1 MQEQQ
6 YDEQWS
12 DRAARYPDLTP
23 LPAGVTVHITVD
35 PTYAKTYAG
44 QVAAVTAAS
53 ILGRMAKSVATQ
65 VPPEP
70 VSHLLPWKGKTLNEA
85 VSQTLADTHQY
96 GQYVSREAE
105 QGDLRVFIGPDG
117 KGIVVH
123 GIGWDAYSG
132 TSSSHLDSQDDQ
144 NPFGAAFAA
153 ILAAAR
159 IQIDP
164 EAAEFEPTTVDTYT
178 WSTGIQSQPRPTKPT
193 GFEMGQ
199 IWCVGVGSVGS
210 CALFFLSLATQ
221 NFHAVLVDRD
231 NVEVENVTRSALFTW
246 QDASQ
251 GTPKVQVSERWLD
264 QAGVREI
271 TAHNAWLHELSKEWV
286 ERPQGTPDILISAA
300 NEKNVRST
308 IENYLPPVQV
318 YATTGKSW
326 QATLLRHIPTKGP
339 CSLCVPGS
347 QRISAPLLCAT
358 GPSVNETAHE
368 DDVALP
374 FLSYAAG
381 LMTAAEIAKL
391 AITGKETTVNRV
403 FFQPRDPDVFQVLAL
418 PKKQGCMCQT
428 RDNALYRKSIEGSRF
443 SGLSS

>member
-1 MQEQQ
+1 MQEEE
-6 YDEQWS
+6 YDKRWS
-12 DRAARYPDLTP
+12 DRAVRYPDSTP
-23 LPAGVTVHITVD
+23 LSSGVTVHITVD
-35 PTYAKTYAG
+35 PAYAKTYAG

-53 ILGRMAKSVATQ
+53 ILGRMSKSVATQ

-70 VSHLLPWKGKTLNEA
+70 VSDLLPWKGKTLNE
-85 VSQTLADTHQY
+85 VVNQTLADAHQH
-96 GQYVSREAE
+96 GQHVSREAE
-105 QGDLRVFIGPDG
+105 QGDLLVFIGPDG
-117 KGIVVH
+117 EGIVVH
-123 GIGWDAYSG
+123 GIGWDAHSG
-132 TSSSHLDSQDDQ
+132 TGSSPLDSQDYQ

-153 ILAAAR
+153 IMAAGR
-159 IQIDP
+159 IQMDP
-164 EAAEFEPTTVDTYT
+164 EAEVFAPLTVDTYT
-178 WSTGIQSQPRPTKPT
+178 WRTGIQSQPRPIRPT
-193 GFEMGQ
+193 GFEVGQ
-199 IWCVGVGSVGS
+199 LWCIGVGSVGS

-221 NFHAVLVDRD
+221 NFHAVLVDHD
-231 NVEVENVTRSALFTW
+231 YVEVENVTRSALFTW

-251 GTPKVQVSERWLD
+251 ETPKVQVSEHWLY

-271 TAHNAWLHELSKEWV
+271 TAHNAWLHELSKEWA

-308 IENYLPPVQV
+308 IENYLPPIQV

-326 QATLLRHIPTKGP
+326 QAALFRYIPMKGP

-347 QRISAPLLCAT
+347 QKISAPPMCAT
-358 GPSVNETAHE
+358 GPSVDETAHK

-403 FFQPRDPDVFQVLAL
+403 FFQPGDPDVFLALAL
-418 PKKQGCMCQT
+418 PKKQGCMCHK
-428 RDNALYRKSIEGSRF
+428 RDNAVYRNSIKGSRF
-443 SGLSS
+443 AGLSS

>member
-6 YDEQWS
+6 YDQRWS
-12 DRAARYPDLTP
+12 DRSARYPDSTP

-35 PTYAKTYAG
+35 PAYAKTYAG

-70 VSHLLPWKGKTLNEA
+70 VSHLLPWKGETLNEA
-85 VSQTLADTHQY
+85 ISQTLADTHQY

-117 KGIVVH
+117 EGIVVH

-132 TSSSHLDSQDDQ
+132 TGSSPLESQDDQ

-153 ILAAAR
+153 IMAAAR

-164 EAAEFEPTTVDTYT
+164 EAEEFAPITVDTYT
-178 WSTGIQSQPRPTKPT
+178 WSTSIQSQPRPTKPT
-193 GFEMGQ
+193 GFEVGQ
-199 IWCVGVGSVGS
+199 LWCVGVGSVGS

-231 NVEVENVTRSALFTW
+231 YVEVENVTRSALFTW

-251 GTPKVQVSERWLD
+251 SIPKVQVSERWLNRT
-264 QAGVREI
+264 GVREI
-271 TAHNAWLHELSKEWV
+271 TAHNAWLHELSKEWTQ
-286 ERPQGTPDILISAA
+286 RPQGTPDILISAA

-326 QATLLRHIPTKGP
+326 QAALFRHIPMKGP

-347 QRISAPLLCAT
+347 QRVSAPPLCAT
-358 GPSVNETAHE
+358 GPSVDQTAQE

-391 AITGKETTVNRV
+391 AITGKETTANRV
-403 FFQPRDPDVFQVLAL
+403 FFQPRDPDVFQPMTL
-418 PKKQGCMCQT
+418 PKKQGCLCQT
-428 RDNALYRKSIEGSRF
+428 RDNALYRSTIKGSRLA
-443 SGLSS
+443 GLSS

>member
-6 YDEQWS
+6 YDQRWS
-12 DRAARYPDLTP
+12 DRSARYPDSTP
-23 LPAGVTVHITVD
+23 LAAGLTVHITVD
-35 PTYAKTYAG
+35 PAYAKTYAG

-53 ILGRMAKSVATQ
+53 ILGRMAKSVAIH

-70 VSHLLPWKGKTLNEA
+70 VSHLLPWKGETLNEA
-85 VSQTLADTHQY
+85 VRQTLADTHQY

-117 KGIVVH
+117 EGIVVH

-132 TSSSHLDSQDDQ
+132 TGNSPLDSQDNQ

-153 ILAAAR
+153 IMAAAR
-159 IQIDP
+159 IQLCP
-164 EAAEFEPTTVDTYT
+164 EAKEFAPITVDTYT
-178 WSTGIQSQPRPTKPT
+178 WSTCIQSHPRPTKPT
-193 GFEMGQ
+193 GFEVGQ
-199 IWCVGVGSVGS
+199 LWCVGVGSVGS

-246 QDASQ
+246 QDASL
-251 GTPKVQVSERWLD
+251 GIRKVQVSERWLHRT
-264 QAGVREI
+264 GVREI
-271 TAHNAWLHELSKEWV
+271 TTHNVWLHELSKEWMQ
-286 ERPQGTPDILISAA
+286 RPQGTPDILISAA

-308 IENYLPPVQV
+308 IENYLPPVQI

-326 QATLLRHIPTKGP
+326 QAILYRHIPMKEP

-347 QRISAPLLCAT
+347 QKISAPPICAT
-358 GPSVNETAHE
+358 GPSVYETAHE

-381 LMTAAEIAKL
+381 LMAAAEIAKL
-391 AITGKETTVNRV
+391 SITGKETTANRV
-403 FFQPRDPDVFQVLAL
+403 LFQPRDPDVFQSLAL
-418 PKKQGCMCQT
+418 PIKQGCMCQT
-428 RDNALYRKSIEGSRF
+428 RDNALYRTLMEGSRF
-443 SGLSS
+443 AELSS

>member
-6 YDEQWS
+6 YD
-12 DRAARYPDLTP
+12 DRWRNRTARYPDSTP
-23 LPAGVTVHITVD
+23 LPAGITVHITVD
-35 PTYAKTYAG
+35 PAYAKTYAG

-53 ILGRMAKSVATQ
+53 ILARMTKSVATQ

-70 VSHLLPWKGKTLNEA
+70 VSDLLPWQGKTLNEV

-96 GQYVSREAE
+96 GQYVTRETE
-105 QGDLRVFIGPDG
+105 PGDLRVFIGPNG
-117 KGIVVH
+117 NGIVVH

-132 TSSSHLDSQDDQ
+132 TGSSPLDTQDDQ

-153 ILAAAR
+153 IMAAAR

-164 EAAEFEPTTVDTYT
+164 LAKEFEPTTVDTYA
-178 WSTGIQSQPRPTKPT
+178 WSTDTPWQPRPPSPI
-193 GFEMGQ
+193 GFVVGQ
-199 IWCVGVGSVGS
+199 LWCVGVGSVGS

-231 NVEVENVTRSALFTW
+231 DVEVENVTRSALFTW
-246 QDASQ
+246 QDAAME
-251 GTPKVQVSERWLD
+251 TPKVQVSERWLEKT
-264 QAGVREI
+264 GVMEI
-271 TAHNAWLHELSKEWV
+271 TAHNAWLHELKEDW
-286 ERPQGTPDILISAA
+286 EQRPQGTPDIMISAA

-318 YATTGKSW
+318 YATTGKNW
-326 QATLLRHIPTKGP
+326 QTTLLRHIPIEGP

-347 QRISAPLLCAT
+347 QKISAPPLCAT
-358 GPSVNETAHE
+358 GPSVDETAHE

-403 FFQPRDPDVFQVLAL
+403 FFQPRDPDLFQCLTL

-428 RDNALYRKSIEGSRF
+428 RDNALYRKLIEGSRF
-443 SGLSS
+443 AEFSS

>member
-6 YDEQWS
+6 YDERWS
-12 DRAARYPDLTP
+12 DRATRYPDSTP

-35 PTYAKTYAG
+35 PAYAKTYAG

-53 ILGRMAKSVATQ
+53 ILGRMAKSVAIK

-70 VSHLLPWKGKTLNEA
+70 VSHLLPWKGETLNEV

-105 QGDLRVFIGPDG
+105 PGDLRVFIGPDG
-117 KGIVVH
+117 EGIVVH

-132 TSSSHLDSQDDQ
+132 TGNSPLDSQDDQ

-153 ILAAAR
+153 IMAAAR
-159 IQIDP
+159 IQIEP
-164 EAAEFEPTTVDTYT
+164 EAEEFAPITVDTYM
-178 WSTGIQSQPRPTKPT
+178 WRTGIQSQPRPTKPT
-193 GFEMGQ
+193 EFEVGQ
-199 IWCVGVGSVGS
+199 LWCVGVGSVGS
-210 CALFFLSLATQ
+210 CALYFLSLATR

-231 NVEVENVTRSALFTW
+231 NVKVENVTRSALFTW
-246 QDASQ
+246 QDAAQ
-251 GTPKVQVSERWLD
+251 ETPKVQVSERWLE

-271 TAHNAWLHELSKEWV
+271 TAHNAWLHELSKEW
-286 ERPQGTPDILISAA
+286 EDRRQGTPDVLISAA
-300 NEKNVRST
+300 NEYNVRST
-308 IENYLPPVQV
+308 IETYFPPVQI

-326 QATLLRHIPTKGP
+326 QATLLRHVPMKGL

-347 QRISAPLLCAT
+347 QRISAQPLCAT
-358 GPSVNETAHE
+358 GPSVDETAHE

-391 AITGKETTVNRV
+391 AITGKEITVNRV
-403 FFQPRDPDVFQVLAL
+403 FFQPRDPDVFQALAL
-418 PKKQGCMCQT
+418 PKKQGCMCQ
-428 RDNALYRKSIEGSRF
+428 RREKVQYRNAIEGSRF